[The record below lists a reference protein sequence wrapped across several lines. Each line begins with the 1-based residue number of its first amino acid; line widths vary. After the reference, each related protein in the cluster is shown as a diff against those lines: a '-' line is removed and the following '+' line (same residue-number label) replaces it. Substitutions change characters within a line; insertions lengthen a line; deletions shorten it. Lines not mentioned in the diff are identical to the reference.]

1 MESDIKKWVR
11 ACEKCVKH
19 KRYQPHQHGLL
30 QPITSHSPFH
40 MLGADIAGPFVR
52 STGGNKYIL
61 VVIDY
66 FTNWV
71 EAISLKSLSAEDTA
85 KAFFKCIISRHGCPS
100 ILRIDQGTMFKSVF
114 KEMCDLFNIK
124 IKHFQQLIIKLKEK

>member
-1 MESDIKKWVR
+1 
-11 ACEKCVKH
+11 
-19 KRYQPHQHGLL
+19 
-30 QPITSHSPFH
+30 

-61 VVIDY
+61 VVIDF

-85 KAFFKCIISRHGCPS
+85 KAFFECIISRHGA
-100 ILRIDQGTMFKSVF
+100 FVK
-114 KEMCDLFNIK
+114 DLK
-124 IKHFQQLIIKLKEK
+124 